1 MNNYYLLFAAI
12 ALIILIDFI
21 LNKVRDRNK
30 NQKIEIVSSISRVLK
45 IVIFLCVVSLI
56 LLKTFEYE
64 FVDLLGGFE
73 ENDNL
78 ILILSIIVLASII
91 LLLII
96 NFKKVLKKIKDFFTW
111 IKNRKRNISL
121 FIVSIIPLKILM
133 HYLFFAD
140 NTMTM
145 GTVKDST
152 FTLQY
157 GTKFI
162 SNNTFSDCFQGAFE
176 DEVWIYFL
184 VIFFLSFFA
193 WYFKNDIVAR

>member
-1 MNNYYLLFAAI
+1 MNNYYLLFGAI

-21 LNKVRDRNK
+21 LKKVRDRKK
-30 NQKIEIVSSISRVLK
+30 NQKIDIVSSINRILNRVF
-45 IVIFLCVVSLI
+45 FLCVVSLI
-56 LLKTFEYE
+56 LVKTFEYE

-73 ENDNL
+73 EIDNL

-121 FIVSIIPLKILM
+121 FIVAIIPLKILM

-140 NTMTM
+140 NTMTISNY
-145 GTVKDST
+145 GQTISNYGQRFT
-152 FTLQY
+152 F
-157 GTKFI
+157 
-162 SNNTFSDCFQGAFE
+162 NNTFSDCFQGAFE
-176 DEVWIYFL
+176 DEVWIYLL

>member
-1 MNNYYLLFAAI
+1 MNNYYLLFGAI
-12 ALIILIDFI
+12 SLIILIDFI
-21 LNKVRDRNK
+21 LKKVRDRKK
-30 NQKIEIVSSISRVLK
+30 NQKIDILSSINRILSRVF
-45 IVIFLCVVSLI
+45 FLCVLSFLI
-56 LLKTFEYE
+56 VAAFEDE
-64 FVDLLGGFE
+64 FYDLVGGRE
-73 ENDNL
+73 AIDNL
-78 ILILSIIVLASII
+78 LFTLLITILTSII

-140 NTMTM
+140 NTMTISNEYRAS
-145 GTVKDST
+145 KFT
-152 FTLQY
+152 F
-157 GTKFI
+157 
-162 SNNTFSDCFQGAFE
+162 NNTFYDCFQGAFE

>member
-1 MNNYYLLFAAI
+1 
-12 ALIILIDFI
+12 
-21 LNKVRDRNK
+21 
-30 NQKIEIVSSISRVLK
+30 
-45 IVIFLCVVSLI
+45 
-56 LLKTFEYE
+56 
-64 FVDLLGGFE
+64 
-73 ENDNL
+73 
-78 ILILSIIVLASII
+78 
-91 LLLII
+91 
-96 NFKKVLKKIKDFFTW
+96 
-111 IKNRKRNISL
+111 
-121 FIVSIIPLKILM
+121 
-133 HYLFFAD
+133 
-140 NTMTM
+140 MTM

>member
-1 MNNYYLLFAAI
+1 MNNYYLLFGAI

-21 LNKVRDRNK
+21 LKKVRDRRK
-30 NQKIEIVSSISRVLK
+30 NQKIDILYSINRILNRVF
-45 IVIFLCVVSLI
+45 FLC
-56 LLKTFEYE
+56 LLSFIIVLAFEYE
-64 FVDLLGGFE
+64 VQDLLGGGSSV
-73 ENDNL
+73 DNL
-78 ILILSIIVLASII
+78 LFTLSIAILTSII

-96 NFKKVLKKIKDFFTW
+96 NFKNVLKKIKDFFTW

>member
-1 MNNYYLLFAAI
+1 MNNYYLLFGSI

-21 LNKVRDRNK
+21 LKKVRDRRK
-30 NQKIEIVSSISRVLK
+30 NQKIDILSSINRILNRVF
-45 IVIFLCVVSLI
+45 FLC
-56 LLKTFEYE
+56 LLSFIIVLAFEYE
-64 FVDLLGGFE
+64 VQDLLGGGSSV
-73 ENDNL
+73 DNL
-78 ILILSIIVLASII
+78 LFTLSIAILTSII

-133 HYLFFAD
+133 HYLFFTD
-140 NTMTM
+140 N
-145 GTVKDST
+145 
-152 FTLQY
+152 Y
-157 GTKFI
+157 GTMSQINRSNTYSFNNI
-162 SNNTFSDCFQGAFE
+162 SFYDCALGAFE

>member
-1 MNNYYLLFAAI
+1 MNNYYLLFGAI

-21 LNKVRDRNK
+21 LKKVRDRKK
-30 NQKIEIVSSISRVLK
+30 NQKIDIVSSINRILNRVF
-45 IVIFLCVVSLI
+45 FLCVVSLI
-56 LLKTFEYE
+56 LVKTFEYE

-73 ENDNL
+73 EIDNL

-140 NTMTM
+140 NTMTI
-145 GTVKDST
+145 SN
-152 FTLQY
+152 Y
-157 GTKFI
+157 GDLFSK
-162 SNNTFSDCFQGAFE
+162 SSGQRLSYNNTFYYCFQGAFE

-184 VIFFLSFFA
+184 VIFFLGFFA

>member
-1 MNNYYLLFAAI
+1 MNNYYLLFGAI

-21 LNKVRDRNK
+21 LKKVIDRKK
-30 NQKIEIVSSISRVLK
+30 NQKIDILSSINRILSRVF
-45 IVIFLCVVSLI
+45 FLCVLSFLI
-56 LLKTFEYE
+56 VAAFEDAFFY
-64 FVDLLGGFE
+64 DLVGGRE
-73 ENDNL
+73 AIDNL
-78 ILILSIIVLASII
+78 LFTLLITILTSII

-140 NTMTM
+140 NTMT
-145 GTVKDST
+145 
-152 FTLQY
+152 
-157 GTKFI
+157 I
-162 SNNTFSDCFQGAFE
+162 SNEYRASKFTFYNTFYDCFQGAFE